1 MKRFIPVM
9 MQYLEKRFVS
19 SDQHVKEWERMPLR
33 EGLHERMQCDM
44 RQHFAERCWLHEHPR
59 RHSSWK
65 ESSRMIFLNMPSD
78 CSKMRSESSEN
89 LWKTTGAFL
98 NSWRTKIALESY
110 FEERAQETWERH
122 VKKTTL
128 LNTCNPI

>member
-1 MKRFIPVM
+1 M
-9 MQYLEKRFVS
+9 S
-19 SDQHVKEWERMPLR
+19 SDQHVKEWMPLR
-33 EGLHERMQCDM
+33 EGLHERMQCEM

-98 NSWRTKIALESY
+98 NSWRIKIALESY
-110 FEERAQETWERH
+110 FEERAQETWKRH
-122 VKKTTL
+122 YEEYHVVEYL
-128 LNTCNPI
+128 QSNIDGDGSEGAS